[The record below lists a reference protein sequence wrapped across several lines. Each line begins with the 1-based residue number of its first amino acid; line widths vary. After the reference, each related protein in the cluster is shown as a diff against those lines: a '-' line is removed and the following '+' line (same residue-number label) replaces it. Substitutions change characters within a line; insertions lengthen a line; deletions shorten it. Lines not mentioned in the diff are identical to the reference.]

1 MHEFTCPGLPASW
14 VNAWLA
20 AVGATVLDPRIRLRW
35 TGEGTPVAGLSS
47 DEIDPVEA
55 LVESWPDTKF
65 LDDLPIAES
74 WEGDGGLARKVP
86 VGQFVARVKKAR
98 GHPFAWTLSSTMTD
112 LSVDKN
118 GEVAHAPF
126 DPAAPGSTK
135 WLHHRLLKIHEP
147 TVPMDA
153 ARLRDS
159 LVGQAPRV
167 QDNGL
172 GFDGTRLGSLAD
184 TSDPWTEP
192 VVELLAFFG
201 LAVLPVRGQRVG
213 RQPGRSTGHPDVRQR
228 GWRKAPGSNEEWRRF
243 VWPAWRQPLD
253 TAGIDALLD
262 VWNPWRRQTWDILG
276 IHAGWRSVEYLSRG
290 SSDPTRGI
298 ESEML

>member
-1 MHEFTCPGLPASW
+1 MHEFPCPGLPASW

-20 AVGATVLDPRIRLRW
+20 AVGATVLRPEIRLRW
-35 TGEGTPVAGLSS
+35 TVEGAPVAVLSS

-55 LVESWPDTKF
+55 LAASWPDTKF
-65 LDDLPIAES
+65 LDNLPIAEI
-74 WEGDGGLARKVP
+74 WEGDGGLKRKVP
-86 VGQFVARVKKAR
+86 AEKFAVRVKKAR

-112 LSVDKN
+112 LSIDQD
-118 GEVAHAPF
+118 GGVAHAPF
-126 DPAAPGSTK
+126 DPAGPGTTK
-135 WLHHRLLKIHEP
+135 WLHHRLLKIHKP
-147 TVPMDA
+147 TVPMDT

-184 TSDPWTEP
+184 TSERWTEP

-201 LAVLPVRGQRVG
+201 LAVLPVRGRGVD
-213 RQPGRSTGHPDVRQR
+213 RQPGRSTGDVRQR
-228 GWRKAPGSNEEWRRF
+228 GWRKEAPGSNEPRRRF

-253 TAGIDALLD
+253 PAGIDALLD
-262 VWNPWRRQTWDILG
+262 VWNPWRRQTWDALG
-276 IHAGWRSVEYLSRG
+276 IHAGWRSVEYRSRG

-298 ESEML
+298 GSEML